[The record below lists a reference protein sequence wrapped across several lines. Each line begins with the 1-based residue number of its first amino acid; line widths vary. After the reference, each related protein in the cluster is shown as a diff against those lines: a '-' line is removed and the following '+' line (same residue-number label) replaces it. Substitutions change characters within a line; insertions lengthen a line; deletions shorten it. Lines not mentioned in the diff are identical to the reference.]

1 MNISIGPKLP
11 LTLDKK
17 NGLLMIDNYVDEIK
31 QNLKTLFLTAP
42 GERVYDSNFGIGLRS
57 YLFENKTS
65 ELDDEIKSRIKEQI
79 DRYMPFVSINDAS
92 IFESPDIDNLLYV
105 KFDYF
110 IKTLNLQDQLTLSF
124 VE

>member
-17 NGLLMIDNYVDEIK
+17 NSFLMIDNYVDEIK

-42 GERVYDSNFGIGLRS
+42 GERVYDPNFGVGLRS
-57 YLFENKTS
+57 YLFENKS
-65 ELDDEIKSRIKEQI
+65 PELDDVIKNRIRQQI

-92 IFESPDIDNLLYV
+92 VFESPDIDNVLYV

-110 IKTLNLQDQLTLSF
+110 IKTLNLQDQLTLPF
-124 VE
+124 IE

>member
-11 LTLDKK
+11 LSLDKK

-65 ELDDEIKSRIKEQI
+65 ELDDEIKARIKQQI
-79 DRYMPFVSINDAS
+79 DRYMPFVSINDAT
-92 IFESPDIDNLLYV
+92 IFESPDVDNLLYV